1 MGWLPIW
8 IGWQRNPPLDKG
20 PNCRFDIADMKF
32 FSERLTALLLALLPS
47 LLSVPA
53 FAAEGLLDPEAA
65 FRFSARIVD
74 PGTVQVRYQIAD
86 GYYMYRDRFR
96 FAATQGP
103 VKFGAPR
110 LPAGTIKEDEFF
122 GKVETYR
129 GVLVIELPVKTSVPA
144 GGFTLKV
151 VSQGCADIGVCYTP
165 LTQVAKLEPVAYPDA
180 GRPASSKSSGLLAR
194 LQGETGRSAGE
205 EEFLPVEKA
214 FTIEVRV
221 ADAQTL
227 VARLSPADSYYLY
240 RDKIRF
246 TIAPGEKAAIDS
258 VQLPRG
264 ETKQDPNFGNT
275 EVFHAPVQA
284 LIRLR
289 RSGPEQIPLVLN
301 VGFQGCSEKGLC
313 YPPVTRQVPIT
324 LAALSTSG
332 SPAQF
337 HADPVSPP
345 AAGSILQP
353 SEDRQIAGLLKSGNF
368 WLVMASF
375 LGFGLLLS
383 FTPCVLPMI
392 PILSGMIA
400 GQGSKVTRLRG
411 FSLAAVYVLG
421 MAIAYAIAG
430 VLAGLSGTL
439 LSAVLQNPWVLGAFA
454 GTFVLLALSM
464 FGFYELQ
471 LPSAWQTGASDTSNR
486 LTGGTLA
493 GVFAM
498 GALSAVIVG
507 PCIAA
512 PLAGALLY
520 VSQSRDVLLGG
531 SALFMMALGM
541 GLPLLIIGASA
552 GALLPKAGAWMQAV
566 KNFFGV
572 LLLGAAVWMISPLI
586 PVTAQMLCWSVLL
599 IMSGIYLHAVDPL
612 PAQASGFRRLWKGIG
627 VIALLLGAALL
638 VGGLSGGRDLL
649 QPLSGL
655 QMRAGGEKSE
665 STPFIRVA
673 SIAELERAVADA
685 GKPVMLDFYADWC
698 VACKEMERL
707 TFQDENV
714 KKRLS
719 AMLLLQADVT
729 ANSADDAA
737 LLTRFGLFG
746 PPGIIFFDRQG
757 KEIEGARVIG
767 YRPAERFL
775 STLTQVDNL
784 R

>member
-1 MGWLPIW
+1 
-8 IGWQRNPPLDKG
+8 
-20 PNCRFDIADMKF
+20 MKF

-289 RSGPEQIPLVLN
+289 RSGPEQIALVLN

-324 LAALSTSG
+324 LVALSTSG
-332 SPAQF
+332 SPEQSSPEAVPSE
-337 HADPVSPP
+337 AD
-345 AAGSILQP
+345 SIRQP
-353 SEDRQIAGLLKSGNF
+353 SEDRQIAGLLRSGNF

-375 LGFGLLLS
+375 FGFGLLLS

-392 PILSGMIA
+392 DRKS
-400 GQGSKVTRLRG
+400 TRLN
-411 FSLAAVYVLG
+411 S
-421 MAIAYAIAG
+421 
-430 VLAGLSGTL
+430 SH
-439 LSAVLQNPWVLGAFA
+439 P
-454 GTFVLLALSM
+454 
-464 FGFYELQ
+464 
-471 LPSAWQTGASDTSNR
+471 
-486 LTGGTLA
+486 
-493 GVFAM
+493 
-498 GALSAVIVG
+498 
-507 PCIAA
+507 
-512 PLAGALLY
+512 
-520 VSQSRDVLLGG
+520 
-531 SALFMMALGM
+531 
-541 GLPLLIIGASA
+541 
-552 GALLPKAGAWMQAV
+552 
-566 KNFFGV
+566 
-572 LLLGAAVWMISPLI
+572 
-586 PVTAQMLCWSVLL
+586 
-599 IMSGIYLHAVDPL
+599 
-612 PAQASGFRRLWKGIG
+612 
-627 VIALLLGAALL
+627 
-638 VGGLSGGRDLL
+638 
-649 QPLSGL
+649 
-655 QMRAGGEKSE
+655 
-665 STPFIRVA
+665 
-673 SIAELERAVADA
+673 
-685 GKPVMLDFYADWC
+685 
-698 VACKEMERL
+698 
-707 TFQDENV
+707 
-714 KKRLS
+714 RLS
-719 AMLLLQADVT
+719 RMPS
-729 ANSADDAA
+729 SA
-737 LLTRFGLFG
+737 
-746 PPGIIFFDRQG
+746 
-757 KEIEGARVIG
+757 
-767 YRPAERFL
+767 
-775 STLTQVDNL
+775 
-784 R
+784 